1 MRVPNGGQDLEE
13 RRIVREGKRLA
24 EAMLANYVDPPSF
37 SVLGLFEQIKGWR
50 LQALSAL
57 RNLSLKY

>member
-1 MRVPNGGQDLEE
+1 MRVPKAGQDLEE
-13 RRIVREGKRLA
+13 RRIVRQGKRLA

-37 SVLGLFEQIKGWR
+37 SVLGLLEQINGWR
-50 LQALSAL
+50 LQALSVL